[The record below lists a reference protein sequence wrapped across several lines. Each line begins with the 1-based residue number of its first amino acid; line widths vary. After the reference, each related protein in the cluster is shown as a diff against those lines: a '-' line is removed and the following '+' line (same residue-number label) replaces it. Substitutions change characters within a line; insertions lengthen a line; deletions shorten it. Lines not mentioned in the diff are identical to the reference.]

1 MKYSYRI
8 TKYIQTD
15 ELGRGHSSPN
25 EWTSFY
31 DVGNKVTESEY
42 KKVEQKY
49 IDYIL
54 DACNCLGVKSLKIK
68 GLELNV
74 DKYKYAEGS
83 TIQLGDLKEVIQSI
97 LREYIWCKFI
107 SNECEFHFGYDFYMY
122 FLCDACPEEC
132 IDKIKTELTVQRY
145 KSPYL

>member
-8 TKYIQTD
+8 TKYTQID

-31 DVGNKVTESEY
+31 DIGNKVTESEY

-54 DACNCLGVKSLKIK
+54 DACNCLGVKSLEIQ

-83 TIQLGDLKEVIQSI
+83 IIQLSEIKELVQSI
-97 LREYIWCKFI
+97 LREYIWCKLI

-122 FLCDACPEEC
+122 FLFNACSEKC
-132 IDKIKTELTVQRY
+132 IAQIKTDLTVQKY
-145 KSPYL
+145 KSPY